1 VHTIVSLVKLAE
13 QIILPVF
20 LYHDPYRRYP
30 AVLFVLDKY
39 CVFVVASIRQ
49 VRTLLAHL
57 HYNNFAANTAAALIG
72 FALIY
77 LWMVITAH

>member
-1 VHTIVSLVKLAE
+1 M
-13 QIILPVF
+13 PVF

-30 AVLFVLDKY
+30 AILFVLDEY

-77 LWMVITAH
+77 LWMVITAHQLATVGIFLLK